1 MAASRKKRKKKKNA
15 DLTERSPKPSF
26 SKSGNKNLVIYF
38 FLIPKY
44 VFMHFDK
51 EIYRLHCAVI

>member
-1 MAASRKKRKKKKNA
+1 MAASRKKKKKKNA
-15 DLTERSPKPSF
+15 DLTERSQKPSF
-26 SKSGNKNLVIYF
+26 SKSGNKKLVIFF

-51 EIYRLHCAVI
+51 EIYGLHCSVI